1 MIDTHHGW
9 NASIKP
15 LILGFIF
22 SIICILAV
30 YRIATHMHLRH
41 DLLVATVVG
50 VGCIQVILQ
59 LIFFFHIGLESKPR
73 WSLLLLV
80 FTVVLILVVVLGTL
94 WIMYNLDY
102 NLMPEMGNA
111 HGY

>member
-22 SIICILAV
+22 SIICTLAV
-30 YRIATHMHLRH
+30 YRVVTHMHLRH
-41 DLLVATVVG
+41 DWLVATVVG
-50 VGCIQVILQ
+50 IGCIQVILQ

-102 NLMPEMGNA
+102 NLMPEMST